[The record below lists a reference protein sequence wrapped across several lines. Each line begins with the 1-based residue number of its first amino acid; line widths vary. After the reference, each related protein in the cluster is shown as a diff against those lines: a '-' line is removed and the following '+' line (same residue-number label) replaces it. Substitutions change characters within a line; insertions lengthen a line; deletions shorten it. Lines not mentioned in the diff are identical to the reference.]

1 MRWAFPDVIADDV
14 VSDLEATE
22 RGRTT
27 QKVVDRAMHVIT
39 FFEEAEKIYSEEKE
53 TLGQMRGRN

>member
-14 VSDLEATE
+14 VSNLEATDQ
-22 RGRTT
+22 GRTT
-27 QKVVDRAMHVIT
+27 QKVVDRAIHVIT
-39 FFEEAEKIYSEEKE
+39 FFDEAEIIYSEEKE